1 MRYCLKNKNME
12 MSTAFQSVNIWAVL
26 LAAFIYLVIG
36 SLWYSPLLLGN
47 AWMKLKGFTD
57 EDFKSAKPIW
67 MITLLTFLFAFLAAF
82 SLAMFLGPES
92 DWIFG
97 ATAGALVA
105 IFWISTSK
113 MANVLYENQPFRLWL
128 LHAGFD
134 FLSYVAMG
142 AIVGGWH

>member
-1 MRYCLKNKNME
+1 ME
-12 MSTAFQSVNIWAVL
+12 MSSAFQGVNIWAVL
-26 LAAFIYLVIG
+26 LAALVYLVIG

-47 AWMKLKGFTD
+47 AWMKLKGFTE

-67 MITLLTFLFAFLAAF
+67 FIMLLTYAFAFFAAF
-82 SLAMFLGPES
+82 SLAMFLGPQS
-92 DWIFG
+92 DATFG
-97 ATAGALVA
+97 AIAGALVA

-113 MANVLYENQPFRLWL
+113 ASMILYENQLVKLWL

-134 FLSYVAMG
+134 FLAYTAMG